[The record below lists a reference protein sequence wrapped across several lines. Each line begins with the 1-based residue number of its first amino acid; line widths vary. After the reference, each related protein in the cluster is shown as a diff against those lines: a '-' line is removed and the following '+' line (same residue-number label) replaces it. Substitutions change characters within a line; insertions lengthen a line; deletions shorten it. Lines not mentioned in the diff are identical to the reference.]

1 MRHKKT
7 SKWLK
12 KLASKH
18 KLDFIDSELQAIKQN
33 NLYRKLRYGEA
44 NAAYITINRKKLLNL
59 CSNDYL
65 GIPTTKIQINQ
76 LQSSSRLVSGNDESY
91 KKLEKS
97 LAKHKSQQN
106 SLIYPTGYMAN
117 LGLISSIANKG
128 DIIFSDE
135 LNHASIIEACKL
147 SNAKISIYKHNDTED
162 LNKKIKQKA
171 KNKFVVTEGIF
182 SMDGDISKLKQITEI
197 SKKHNAITIVDDAHG
212 DFTIGDDGKG
222 TPKYCKV
229 AKEIDVYISSLSK
242 GLGSFGGYIS
252 SQNNVIDLCIN
263 KSKSFI
269 YTSALPS
276 FLIKHATNRFET
288 NREKQKIKL
297 EKNINQ
303 LTNGLKEIGYTINSQ
318 THIIPI
324 IIGNEKKAMEMGEFL
339 INQGIFAQPIRYPT
353 VPKNQARLRISVT
366 AWLKEVDIKKA
377 LVIFAK
383 AHKKFF

>member
-1 MRHKKT
+1 
-7 SKWLK
+7 LK

-147 SNAKISIYKHNDTED
+147 SNAKVSIYKHNDTED

-212 DFTIGDDGKG
+212 DFIIGDDGKG

-242 GLGSFGGYIS
+242 GLGSFGGYVS

-276 FLIKHATNRFET
+276 FLIKHATNRFES
-288 NREKQKIKL
+288 NRKKQKIKL
-297 EKNINQ
+297 EKNIRQ